1 MLNKKPP
8 VVPKKQATARAA
20 IRFTDAPSTIQ
31 RDDEEDFMIDEDSE
45 NDGSDQVDKMQSLE
59 NERNHR
65 GKRNLKSSYLKR
77 PQMSSAATTRVVD
90 LTDDQIGYG
99 IRPSTAI
106 CLDQI

>member
-1 MLNKKPP
+1 MLSKKPP

-45 NDGSDQVDKMQSLE
+45 NEGSEQVERMQSLE
-59 NERNHR
+59 NARNYR
-65 GKRNLKSSYLKR
+65 GKRNLKSSYVKR
-77 PQMSSAATTRVVD
+77 PQISSASTRVVD
-90 LTDDQIGYG
+90 LTDDQISYG

-106 CLDQI
+106 CLD

>member
-1 MLNKKPP
+1 MLSKKPP

-45 NDGSDQVDKMQSLE
+45 NEGSEQVERMQSLE
-59 NERNHR
+59 NARNFR
-65 GKRNLKSSYLKR
+65 SKRNLKSSYIKR
-77 PQMSSAATTRVVD
+77 PQISSATTRVVD

-106 CLDQI
+106 CLD